1 MNQTIHTYASLTRDL
16 EHSGIRRQDTLL
28 VHSSMKAIGQVEG
41 RADTVLDVLSD
52 YLRAEGLL
60 VFPTLTWSNV
70 NAEQPVFS
78 VRDTPAVVGILPE
91 LFRQR
96 PGVRRSRHPTHSVAA
111 LGREAEAFV
120 EGHERFDSPA
130 ALGSPWDRLRQ
141 RHAKIMFI
149 GASIAHNTFLH
160 GVEEWGQAAHILGDT
175 QQQLIVVDESGQRIP
190 VPSRRHLGG
199 HSRYY
204 ACLEPHFEA
213 IGALSRTRFGDA
225 DTTIL
230 DAEPCA
236 AFVLDLLKRFPATF
250 TLEWNQAHPDFFAD
264 VLPRVR

>member
-1 MNQTIHTYASLTRDL
+1 MSQTIHSYASLTRDL
-16 EHSGIRRQDTLL
+16 ERSGIRRQDTLL
-28 VHSSMKAIGQVEG
+28 VHSSMKAIGRVEG

-52 YLRAEGLL
+52 YLRDEGLL

-78 VRDTPAVVGILPE
+78 VRDTPSVVGILPE

-96 PGVRRSRHPTHSVAA
+96 PGVHRSRHPTHSVAA
-111 LGREAEAFV
+111 LGRDAEAFV

-130 ALGSPWDRLRQ
+130 ALGSPWERLRQ
-141 RHAKIMFI
+141 RRAKIMFI
-149 GASIAHNTFLH
+149 GAGIASNTFLH
-160 GVEEWGQAAHILGDT
+160 GVEEWGQAAHILSDT
-175 QQQLIVVDESGQRIP
+175 LQQLIVIDEAGRRHS
-190 VPSRRHLGG
+190 VPSRRHIGN

-213 IGALSRTRFGDA
+213 IGALSRVRFGDA
-225 DTTIL
+225 NTTIL

-236 AFVLDLLKRFPATF
+236 VFVLDLLKRFPAAF
-250 TLEWNQAHPDFFAD
+250 TLEWNQAHPTFFAD
-264 VLPRVR
+264 VLPGVN